1 MNLSSKNNLKM
12 SPKETDSRTEVK
24 MHSRKK
30 EILHREFDSTKCA
43 NIIILDSWEN
53 LEEIVGYIFIRW
65 SNLNS
70 SIPRNSVAGKM

>member
-1 MNLSSKNNLKM
+1 MYRFLTRISCKYQNVRFVFILTINFFSFSMNLSSKNNLKM

-43 NIIILDSWEN
+43 NIIILDS
-53 LEEIVGYIFIRW
+53 
-65 SNLNS
+65 
-70 SIPRNSVAGKM
+70 